1 MRKLLSVASAL
12 LLAGCMTSNVSLE
25 GPRVINVEGTASPAG
40 TVLKANM
47 NGLVTMTGPS
57 YVTVIVNEA
66 QKHNRNAADVLP
78 DALTSGSGFVVD
90 TKGHVMT
97 AGHVAVAA
105 GYTVDAR
112 GADGRLY
119 RGKVLAVSK
128 SPDMALIELSGFT
141 GTPVTVAS
149 TPCLSQGDPVF
160 SLGKPHAQG
169 DTARIGTLESMSF
182 GRAVSYTGFG
192 YPDAMVLRM
201 STRKGESGGPL
212 FNSRGELTGMVVS
225 TLSDGNGRPLNLA
238 HALPSP
244 DIAQFLCKNISCSPQ
259 WRAVIDIDIR
269 RCST

>member
-1 MRKLLSVASAL
+1 MRKLFSVVSAL
-12 LLAGCMTSNVSLE
+12 LLAGCMSSNLSLE
-25 GPRVINVEGTASPAG
+25 GPRVISVEGTATPAG
-40 TVLKANM
+40 AMLKANM
-47 NGLVTMTGPS
+47 NGLVSMTGPS
-57 YVTVIVNEA
+57 YVTVIINEA
-66 QKHNRNAADVLP
+66 QKHSRATSDVLP
-78 DALTSGSGFVVD
+78 DAVTSGSGFVVD
-90 TKGHVMT
+90 NKGHVMT

-119 RGKVLAVSK
+119 RGKVVAVSK
-128 SPDMALIELSGFT
+128 SPDMALIQLSDFT
-141 GTPVTVAS
+141 GTPVTVAP
-149 TPCLSQGDPVF
+149 TPCLGQGDAVF

-244 DIAQFLCKNISCSPQ
+244 ELAKFLCKHISCSPQ
-259 WRAVIDIDIR
+259 WRAVISIDTR